1 MRSCVFC
8 FSAWHSLVGLAVV
21 PPLVSAITATLIA
34 SATLEERADVDRDGI
49 EFGTEGPVD
58 VTVQEVTFA
67 PGEAV
72 DWHDHPGFALIAVR
86 SGTMTF
92 YLGCKKVVRGPGA
105 ADIETGSPTKLRRS
119 TRGARRRSSRSP
131 TWFPRARRGRCP
143 RLPRAASRGATRAT
157 LATTTSR
164 TAWAIGRPHQRPSR
178 PPVHRRIGSA
188 RGRN

>member
-1 MRSCVFC
+1 MRRLRVLLLGM
-8 FSAWHSLVGLAVV
+8 ALALVGLAVV

-49 EFGTEGPVD
+49 EFETEGPVD

-105 ADIETGSPTKLRRS
+105 ADIETGGPTKAVNEGS
-119 TRGARRRSSRSP
+119 TEAVFAITCVVPRGSP
-131 TWFPRARRGRCP
+131 RTLPAAAPRCEP
-143 RLPRAASRGATRAT
+143 
-157 LATTTSR
+157 
-164 TAWAIGRPHQRPSR
+164 
-178 PPVHRRIGSA
+178 GSNQ
-188 RGRN
+188 GDSGDDDE